1 MQNYALN
8 QYQKTQVTTV
18 DSGKVVVLL
27 YEGAINFLRK
37 SQEGIVEKDIEKR
50 HNNLMRA
57 LDIIDELNNSLNFSE
72 GGEIAISLRTLYD
85 FMYGH
90 LTSANIKNDPQ
101 MIQEAV
107 SMLSSLKDAWEE
119 VASNPE
125 INRPEP
131 NPIPT
136 TGGIRI

>member
-1 MQNYALN
+1 MQNHALN

-27 YEGAINFLRK
+27 YEGAIKFLRK
-37 SQEGIVEKDIEKR
+37 SQEGIAEKDIEKR
-50 HNNLMRA
+50 HNNIMRA

-85 FMYGH
+85 FMHGH
-90 LTSANIKNDPQ
+90 LTEANINNNSQ
-101 MIQEAV
+101 MIQEVV

>member
-1 MQNYALN
+1 MQNHALN

-27 YEGAINFLRK
+27 YEGTIKFLRK

-57 LDIIDELNNSLNFSE
+57 LDIIDELNNSLNFSQ
-72 GGEIAISLRTLYD
+72 GGEIARSLNALYL
-85 FMYGH
+85 FMRGH
-90 LTSANIKNDPQ
+90 LTEANINNNSH
-101 MIQEAV
+101 MIEEV
-107 SMLSSLKDAWEE
+107 LNMLSSLKGAWEE

-125 INRPEP
+125 INKPES
-131 NPIPT
+131 NPLPT